1 MGSASPI
8 EAFPVLDGVE
18 TLRILVAF
26 LLTPV
31 VRGGISVAPMHFA
44 RAHTPG
50 TGKGHLVNLAATI
63 ATGRSCPVIAAGRT
77 EEETEKRLGA
87 LLLAGV
93 SIVSLD
99 NVSADL
105 GGDLLCQMTE
115 QQLVRVRILGRS
127 EAGV

>member
-1 MGSASPI
+1 
-8 EAFPVLDGVE
+8 
-18 TLRILVAF
+18 
-26 LLTPV
+26 
-31 VRGGISVAPMHFA
+31 MHFA

-50 TGKGHLVNLAATI
+50 TGKSHLVNLAATI

-115 QQLVRVRILGRS
+115 QHSFASAFLAVRKRRNSSARRRS
-127 EAGV
+127 SPRATTSPWSAT